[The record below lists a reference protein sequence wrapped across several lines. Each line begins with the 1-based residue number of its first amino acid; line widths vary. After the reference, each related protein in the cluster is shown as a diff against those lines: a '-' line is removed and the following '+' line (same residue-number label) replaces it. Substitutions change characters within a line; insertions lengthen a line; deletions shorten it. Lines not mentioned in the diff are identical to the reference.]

1 MAAVQGNFWQRLNRL
16 VRHRWHD
23 DQVARSVDAK
33 AMEQL
38 TAAVAR
44 SEQRH
49 SGQIRICIEGGL
61 PPSYLWRGACPRERA
76 VTLFGKLRVWDTE
89 HNNGVLIYLLL
100 ADRALEIV
108 ADRALARAV
117 PSAAWEAIMASM
129 QEALRGGQYQ
139 KALELA
145 VEKVSALL
153 ETHSGG
159 ATGVANEL
167 PDAPAVGPF
176 NY

>member
-1 MAAVQGNFWQRLNRL
+1 MAPQLSFLQRLRRL

-23 DQVARSVDAK
+23 DQVARSVDTK

-61 PPSYLWRGACPRERA
+61 PPSYLWRGASPRERA
-76 VTLFGKLRVWDTE
+76 LTLFGKLRVWDTE

-108 ADRALARAV
+108 ADRALARVV
-117 PSAAWEAIMASM
+117 PSATWDAILASM
-129 QEALRGGQYQ
+129 QGSLREGQYQ
-139 KALELA
+139 AALELA
-145 VEKVSALL
+145 VERVSALL
-153 ETHSGG
+153 EVHGG
-159 ATGVANEL
+159 GQTGITNEL
-167 PDAPAVGPF
+167 PDAPVVGPF